1 MREIEIVVIG
11 GGSAGIAAAIS
22 AYESGCKDILILE
35 RDKELGGIL
44 LQCIHNGFGLHMFG
58 EELAGPAYAE
68 KWIEMLKETGIV
80 YKTNTMVTHL
90 GKDKVVTYVNPE
102 EGYVKVKAKAVIL
115 AMGCRERTRGAI
127 AIPGFRPSGIWTAG
141 TAQRYLNME
150 GYLVGKKVFILGS
163 GDIGLIMARRMT
175 LEGAEVLGVAELM
188 PYSNGL
194 PRNMKQCLEDFD
206 IPLYLSH
213 TVTNIK
219 GKDRVEE
226 IEITEVDEKLQPIV
240 GTEKKFAVDTLL
252 LSVGLIPE
260 NGLSEEADI
269 LLHPRTKGAIVNE
282 CLETSVEGIF
292 ACGNVLHVHDL
303 VDFVSEEGKKA
314 GLFASKYIKGELQT
328 GNPIT
333 VKAEQGIGYVLPQK
347 ITLENIEDK
356 IEFMFRVTRNY
367 RNVKLAVYKDST
379 LIKEIKKLHM
389 APAEMEK
396 ITLKKTE
403 LDGTFNE
410 IRLEIIE
417 STSD

>member
-1 MREIEIVVIG
+1 MREYEIVVIG
-11 GGSAGIAAAIS
+11 GGSAGIAAAVS
-22 AYESGCKDILILE
+22 AYENGCKDILVIE
-35 RDKELGGIL
+35 RDQELGGIL

-58 EELAGPAYAE
+58 EELSGPSYAE
-68 KWIEMLKETGIV
+68 RWIDKLKEKGIS
-80 YKTNTMVTHL
+80 YKTGSMVTHL
-90 GKDKVVTYVNPE
+90 GSDKVVEYVNPKD
-102 EGYVKVKAKAVIL
+102 GYVQVKGKTVIL

-213 TVTNIK
+213 TITKIEGKQRIQGIELSEVDDKMQPIK
-219 GKDRVEE
+219 GS
-226 IEITEVDEKLQPIV
+226 EKH
-240 GTEKKFAVDTLL
+240 FDVDTLL

-260 NGLSEEADI
+260 NALSEEASI
-269 LLHPRTKGAIVNE
+269 RLHPRTKGAIVD
-282 CLETSVEGIF
+282 ETYQTSTPGIF

-314 GLFASKYIKGELQT
+314 GKAAVKYIKGELVVGKGFQT
-328 GNPIT
+328 EAG
-333 VKAEQGIGYVLPQK
+333 EGIGYILPAQVNVDN
-347 ITLENIEDK
+347 LEDK
-356 IEFMFRVTRNY
+356 IEFMFRVRKKY
-367 RNVKLAVYKDST
+367 KNVKIGIYSDGKL
-379 LIKEIKKLHM
+379 LREMKKPHM

-396 ITLKKTE
+396 LVCKKEE
-403 LDGTFNE
+403 LLGVKEKLT
-410 IRLEIIE
+410 ISVIE
-417 STSD
+417 

>member
-1 MREIEIVVIG
+1 MKEIDIVVIG

-22 AYESGCKDILILE
+22 AYENGCKDILILE

-68 KWIEMLKETGIV
+68 KWIEMLKETEIV

-102 EGYVKVKAKAVIL
+102 EGYVQVKAKAVIL

-163 GDIGLIMARRMT
+163 GDIGLIMARRMN

-194 PRNMKQCLEDFD
+194 PRNMKQCLEDFK

-226 IEITEVDEKLQPIV
+226 IEITEVDEKLQPIM
-240 GTEKKFAVDTLL
+240 GTEKHFAVDTLL

-314 GLFASKYIKGELQT
+314 GFYAGQYIKGELQT
-328 GNPIT
+328 GKSIA

-347 ITLENIEDK
+347 ITLENIGEK
-356 IEFMFRVTRNY
+356 AEFMFRVTKNY
-367 RNVKLAVYKDST
+367 RNVKLAIYMDNT

-396 ITLKKTE
+396 IILKKGE
-403 LDGTFNE
+403 LDGVHNE
-410 IRLEIIE
+410 IRMEIVVNE
-417 STSD
+417 